1 MSVHF
6 QLISA
11 DGVKF
16 EDDVYEIVVPT
27 KDGTVA
33 LLEDHMPLISAGAP
47 GVLSVR
53 KKAGDH
59 DDAMEHFAVY
69 GGVVQIDGK
78 TARFVTDDVT
88 TGEEVSEREAQEALQ
103 RAHKLVESADSR
115 QALDEAKHVLH
126 HHTVRL
132 HLAQLKR
139 RHHQ

>member
-1 MSVHF
+1 VIHF

-27 KDGTVA
+27 KDGTIA
-33 LLEDHMPLISAGAP
+33 LFEDHMPLISAGTP

-53 KKAGDH
+53 KKVGDR
-59 DDAMEHFAVY
+59 DDQLEHFAVY

-88 TGEEVSEREAQEALQ
+88 TGEEVSEREAQEALE
-103 RAHKLVESADSR
+103 RAQKLVESAESR
-115 QALDEAKHVLH
+115 QALDEAKQMMH
-126 HHTVRL
+126 HHAVRL

-139 RHHQ
+139 RHHR